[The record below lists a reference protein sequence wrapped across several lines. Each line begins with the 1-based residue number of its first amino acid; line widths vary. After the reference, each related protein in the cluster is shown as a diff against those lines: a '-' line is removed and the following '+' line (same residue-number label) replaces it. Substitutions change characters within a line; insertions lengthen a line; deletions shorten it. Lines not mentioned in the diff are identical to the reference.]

1 MFARS
6 CGVVRR
12 TAASSL
18 MLRLNSTKANV
29 HPPVGDSSGGS
40 KLWLK
45 YKKYLEAYPLTTKC
59 LTSAGIAG
67 TGDVLCQVAFESK
80 PFDVRRFATF
90 TALGG
95 VFIAPTLHVW
105 YGFLNRVVAGTA
117 ATAVATR
124 LVLDQFVFAPSFLA
138 SFFGVLL
145 VVSPNPGMIVYATD
159 FAGRPC
165 VIKERVVKTYR
176 LRQLDKKLSHRRLV
190 QEARCNFK
198 CRKAGVDTPCIFLI
212 DEAKGRLY
220 MERIQGMSAKQY
232 LYDSYN
238 ATTQQYATDAL
249 AVCYQIGVAIARMHD
264 ADIVHG
270 DLTTSNLMK
279 KDSLSTITVIDF
291 GLANSQPLPED
302 KAVDLYVMER
312 AFQST
317 HVHSEPLV
325 HSMYKDDVVL
335 SDKKQTKNDEAQRI
349 LERIAE
355 HVLPICTKRRF
366 KVRNLLEFFPKN
378 ANLLGMNVNE
388 GWKIFLRLR
397 PASHPTTFLPFE
409 EILGTMLHELVHMKI
424 GPHDA
429 SFYKMLDELTEDM
442 ENLMARGLLGATG
455 AAFQDTG
462 DGQARMSLLFLHHIL
477 SIHQAIMSTNRL
489 GGASISPSQLRGKVL
504 EAAEKRLRDAVA
516 CATVTC
522 THDVP
527 SSSQTHA
534 PNHIKPIVCIQ
545 EEYDEQDA
553 IQWQCP
559 TCSEWHSTSR
569 LHICDSVLRK
579 RKRPPSQHV
588 TIDLT

>member
-1 MFARS
+1 
-6 CGVVRR
+6 
-12 TAASSL
+12 
-18 MLRLNSTKANV
+18 
-29 HPPVGDSSGGS
+29 
-40 KLWLK
+40 
-45 YKKYLEAYPLTTKC
+45 
-59 LTSAGIAG
+59 
-67 TGDVLCQVAFESK
+67 
-80 PFDVRRFATF
+80 
-90 TALGG
+90 
-95 VFIAPTLHVW
+95 
-105 YGFLNRVVAGTA
+105 
-117 ATAVATR
+117 
-124 LVLDQFVFAPSFLA
+124 
-138 SFFGVLL
+138 
-145 VVSPNPGMIVYATD
+145 
-159 FAGRPC
+159 
-165 VIKERVVKTYR
+165 
-176 LRQLDKKLSHRRLV
+176 
-190 QEARCNFK
+190 
-198 CRKAGVDTPCIFLI
+198 
-212 DEAKGRLY
+212 
-220 MERIQGMSAKQY
+220 
-232 LYDSYN
+232 
-238 ATTQQYATDAL
+238 
-249 AVCYQIGVAIARMHD
+249 
-264 ADIVHG
+264 
-270 DLTTSNLMK
+270 
-279 KDSLSTITVIDF
+279 
-291 GLANSQPLPED
+291 
-302 KAVDLYVMER
+302 
-312 AFQST
+312 
-317 HVHSEPLV
+317 
-325 HSMYKDDVVL
+325 
-335 SDKKQTKNDEAQRI
+335 
-349 LERIAE
+349 
-355 HVLPICTKRRF
+355 
-366 KVRNLLEFFPKN
+366 
-378 ANLLGMNVNE
+378 MNVNE

-462 DGQARMSLLFLHHIL
+462 DGQSLGGTRVLPSQLASVRAAAAAKRIQ
-477 SIHQAIMSTNRL
+477 HQAIMSTNRL

>member
-1 MFARS
+1 
-6 CGVVRR
+6 
-12 TAASSL
+12 
-18 MLRLNSTKANV
+18 
-29 HPPVGDSSGGS
+29 
-40 KLWLK
+40 
-45 YKKYLEAYPLTTKC
+45 
-59 LTSAGIAG
+59 
-67 TGDVLCQVAFESK
+67 
-80 PFDVRRFATF
+80 
-90 TALGG
+90 
-95 VFIAPTLHVW
+95 
-105 YGFLNRVVAGTA
+105 
-117 ATAVATR
+117 
-124 LVLDQFVFAPSFLA
+124 
-138 SFFGVLL
+138 
-145 VVSPNPGMIVYATD
+145 
-159 FAGRPC
+159 
-165 VIKERVVKTYR
+165 
-176 LRQLDKKLSHRRLV
+176 
-190 QEARCNFK
+190 
-198 CRKAGVDTPCIFLI
+198 
-212 DEAKGRLY
+212 
-220 MERIQGMSAKQY
+220 
-232 LYDSYN
+232 
-238 ATTQQYATDAL
+238 
-249 AVCYQIGVAIARMHD
+249 
-264 ADIVHG
+264 
-270 DLTTSNLMK
+270 
-279 KDSLSTITVIDF
+279 
-291 GLANSQPLPED
+291 
-302 KAVDLYVMER
+302 
-312 AFQST
+312 
-317 HVHSEPLV
+317 
-325 HSMYKDDVVL
+325 
-335 SDKKQTKNDEAQRI
+335 KKQTKNDEAQRI

-429 SFYKMLDELTEDM
+429 PFYKMLDELTEDM

-462 DGQARMSLLFLHHIL
+462 DGQARIFLLFLHHIL

-516 CATVTC
+516 CATITC

-534 PNHIKPIVCIQ
+534 PSHIKPIVSIEQ
-545 EEYDEQDA
+545 GYDEQDA

-569 LHICDSVLRK
+569 LHICDRCVLRK

>member
-1 MFARS
+1 MEW
-6 CGVVRR
+6 
-12 TAASSL
+12 TIP
-18 MLRLNSTKANV
+18 T
-29 HPPVGDSSGGS
+29 
-40 KLWLK
+40 
-45 YKKYLEAYPLTTKC
+45 
-59 LTSAGIAG
+59 I
-67 TGDVLCQVAFESK
+67 Q
-80 PFDVRRFATF
+80 
-90 TALGG
+90 AL
-95 VFIAPTLHVW
+95 
-105 YGFLNRVVAGTA
+105 
-117 ATAVATR
+117 
-124 LVLDQFVFAPSFLA
+124 
-138 SFFGVLL
+138 
-145 VVSPNPGMIVYATD
+145 
-159 FAGRPC
+159 
-165 VIKERVVKTYR
+165 
-176 LRQLDKKLSHRRLV
+176 
-190 QEARCNFK
+190 
-198 CRKAGVDTPCIFLI
+198 
-212 DEAKGRLY
+212 
-220 MERIQGMSAKQY
+220 
-232 LYDSYN
+232 
-238 ATTQQYATDAL
+238 
-249 AVCYQIGVAIARMHD
+249 
-264 ADIVHG
+264 
-270 DLTTSNLMK
+270 
-279 KDSLSTITVIDF
+279 
-291 GLANSQPLPED
+291 
-302 KAVDLYVMER
+302 
-312 AFQST
+312 
-317 HVHSEPLV
+317 
-325 HSMYKDDVVL
+325 
-335 SDKKQTKNDEAQRI
+335 KKQTKNDEAQRI

-388 GWKIFLRLR
+388 GWKIFLRRTHFR

-429 SFYKMLDELTEDM
+429 PFYKMLDELTEDM

-462 DGQARMSLLFLHHIL
+462 DGQALVGWNPCPSLPTRQRPRRRRRQAHP
-477 SIHQAIMSTNRL
+477 AIMSTNRL

-534 PNHIKPIVCIQ
+534 PSHIEPIVSIQ

-569 LHICDSVLRK
+569 LHICDRCVLRK